1 MLGPEAVSDGL
12 ARPERGQRVLDRVR
26 RGAAAAELRR
36 LIHREGMRAGAHIHL
51 GDTGKCP
58 VRAEQ
63 DLGGSGVVSH
73 GGASV
78 FDDSAERHRTSWI
91 RLKLILCSLDLTVKK
106 LPGPP
111 ASAVRPGVAGQARE
125 HELARAR
132 WLPAPAGRA
141 GARFSAQ
148 EIASAMWR
156 VYASNV
162 TRTSRSGLRVWAE
175 AA

>member
-26 RGAAAAELRR
+26 RSAAAAELRR
-36 LIHREGMRAGAHIHL
+36 LIHRECMGTGAHIHL

-91 RLKLILCSLDLTVKK
+91 RLKQILCSLDLTVKK

-111 ASAVRPGVAGQARE
+111 VPSVVESRDRHPGCYC
-125 HELARAR
+125 HECGDL
-132 WLPAPAGRA
+132 
-141 GARFSAQ
+141 
-148 EIASAMWR
+148 
-156 VYASNV
+156 V
-162 TRTSRSGLRVWAE
+162 
-175 AA
+175 

>member
-12 ARPERGQRVLDRVR
+12 ARPERSQRVLDRVR
-26 RGAAAAELRR
+26 RSAAAAELRR
-36 LIHREGMRAGAHIHL
+36 LIHCEGMGAGAHIHL

-63 DLGGSGVVSH
+63 DPGGSGVVSH

-106 LPGPP
+106 LPRP
-111 ASAVRPGVAGQARE
+111 ARQCR
-125 HELARAR
+125 
-132 WLPAPAGRA
+132 PAGR
-141 GARFSAQ
+141 GWPGR
-148 EIASAMWR
+148 R
-156 VYASNV
+156 
-162 TRTSRSGLRVWAE
+162 
-175 AA
+175 